1 VAVVAG
7 IDEAGYG
14 PRLGPLV
21 VGAVA
26 FRVPDGARQACLWE
40 QLDHAVCR
48 SRRDARRV
56 PVDDSKRLFSQ
67 QTGPR
72 HLERAALAFA
82 AAAEQT
88 PATFRGLLDA
98 VAELDEDLE
107 DYPWYA
113 GLDFSLP
120 VAADPEEFGADAGRL
135 CAGDVRFLAAR
146 CLPVLTGEF
155 NRLCRSHGT
164 KSAALFLKTAR
175 LLRFLWDAW
184 GEDDLIVH
192 VDKHGGR
199 DYYDLLLHQAFFG
212 ARVRTLREGR
222 GASAYEVTAQ
232 GRCLTVGFYKGAD
245 ADHLPVALASIYC
258 KYLRELFLR
267 GFQAYWSAQAPQV
280 RPTAGYAADARR
292 FLEETAAIRR
302 RLGTDESLLIRER

>member
-26 FRVPDGARQACLWE
+26 FQVPEEARDACLWS

-48 SRRDARRV
+48 SRRDGSRLA
-56 PVDDSKRLFSQ
+56 VDDSKRLFNQ
-67 QTGPR
+67 RIGPR

-82 AAAEQT
+82 ASAEQE
-88 PATFRGLLDA
+88 PPTFRGLLDA
-98 VAELDEDLE
+98 VAELEE
-107 DYPWYA
+107 EPERYPWYA
-113 GLDFSLP
+113 GLDFLLP
-120 VAADPEEFGADAGRL
+120 VAADAEQVGADAERLRSGR
-135 CAGDVRFLAAR
+135 VRFLAAR

-184 GEDDLIVH
+184 GEEDLVVH

-199 DYYDLLLHQAFFG
+199 DRYGLLLHQAFFG
-212 ARVRTLREGR
+212 ARVRTLRESR
-222 GASAYEVTAQ
+222 QASAYEVTDG
-232 GRCLTVGFYKGAD
+232 GRRLTIGFSKGAD
-245 ADHLPVALASIYC
+245 GDHLPVALASIYC

-267 GFQAYWSAQAPQV
+267 GFQAYWSDHAPDV

-292 FLEETAAIRR
+292 FLDETADLRR
-302 RLGTDESLLIRER
+302 KLGTDESLLIRER